1 MLRLLSFLTLAGG
14 VLANVPASTLLASWH
29 ATGCTT
35 AALPSG
41 KTAAYESLTAQA
53 VLDDMFTWCTS
64 AMQASNAHETGCC
77 GGEGCGASLTCTK
90 LTSYA
95 APTPAPTPRTA
106 TVTVPCTCGS
116 PTCPSGTSEASKT
129 FCAKCHSGYW
139 DSWKLT
145 CESVITPTP
154 VPTATT
160 SALQLS
166 WRASGCTTPF
176 PCPGCSAAYY
186 DTLPESGV
194 LDNMYAWC
202 TDAKKPGNSRES
214 DCCGSVG
221 CGASL
226 ACTKLTIFATP
237 APTPSPTPA
246 PTPSPTATPTPAPT
260 PSPTATPTPAPT
272 PSPTTTPTPSPT
284 AAPTPAPTPSPTATP
299 TPSPTATPTSSPTP
313 SPTASPT
320 PSPTLAPTPM
330 PTPKPTPAPT
340 VVGAPEPIRITNIM
354 TNFTT
359 ATFGPR
365 HKLAFRTA
373 TASTL
378 SIALAKVT
386 LGPVTD
392 AARRRMLGRVLSAPT
407 TKPVPT
413 IKFDTIITLTKAD
426 VDDVPTLLATIR
438 SEASLMTARPEM
450 LVKAFEQ
457 EQRKAQLALIQPTI
471 TSPTPAPTP
480 AHVNSNHKFG
490 GGALAAAVLAAVVV
504 VGGAVGIVVLRRR
517 HQHRGQAEH
526 TQTTR
531 AAEVSGENPGV
542 SAATI
547 DSHNAL

>member
-1 MLRLLSFLTLAGG
+1 
-14 VLANVPASTLLASWH
+14 
-29 ATGCTT
+29 
-35 AALPSG
+35 
-41 KTAAYESLTAQA
+41 
-53 VLDDMFTWCTS
+53 
-64 AMQASNAHETGCC
+64 
-77 GGEGCGASLTCTK
+77 
-90 LTSYA
+90 
-95 APTPAPTPRTA
+95 
-106 TVTVPCTCGS
+106 
-116 PTCPSGTSEASKT
+116 
-129 FCAKCHSGYW
+129 
-139 DSWKLT
+139 
-145 CESVITPTP
+145 
-154 VPTATT
+154 
-160 SALQLS
+160 
-166 WRASGCTTPF
+166 
-176 PCPGCSAAYY
+176 
-186 DTLPESGV
+186 
-194 LDNMYAWC
+194 
-202 TDAKKPGNSRES
+202 
-214 DCCGSVG
+214 
-221 CGASL
+221 
-226 ACTKLTIFATP
+226 
-237 APTPSPTPA
+237 
-246 PTPSPTATPTPAPT
+246 
-260 PSPTATPTPAPT
+260 
-272 PSPTTTPTPSPT
+272 
-284 AAPTPAPTPSPTATP
+284 
-299 TPSPTATPTSSPTP
+299 
-313 SPTASPT
+313 
-320 PSPTLAPTPM
+320 M

-426 VDDVPTLLATIR
+426 VDNVPTLLATIR
-438 SEASLMTARPEM
+438 SEASRMTARPEM

-547 DSHNAL
+547 DSRNAL

>member
-1 MLRLLSFLTLAGG
+1 MA
-14 VLANVPASTLLASWH
+14 
-29 ATGCTT
+29 
-35 AALPSG
+35 
-41 KTAAYESLTAQA
+41 
-53 VLDDMFTWCTS
+53 MFK
-64 AMQASNAHETGCC
+64 A
-77 GGEGCGASLTCTK
+77 
-90 LTSYA
+90 
-95 APTPAPTPRTA
+95 
-106 TVTVPCTCGS
+106 
-116 PTCPSGTSEASKT
+116 
-129 FCAKCHSGYW
+129 
-139 DSWKLT
+139 
-145 CESVITPTP
+145 
-154 VPTATT
+154 
-160 SALQLS
+160 S

-226 ACTKLTIFATP
+226 ACTKLTIFAT
-237 APTPSPTPA
+237 
-246 PTPSPTATPTPAPT
+246 
-260 PSPTATPTPAPT
+260 
-272 PSPTTTPTPSPT
+272 
-284 AAPTPAPTPSPTATP
+284 
-299 TPSPTATPTSSPTP
+299 
-313 SPTASPT
+313 
-320 PSPTLAPTPM
+320 
-330 PTPKPTPAPT
+330 
-340 VVGAPEPIRITNIM
+340 
-354 TNFTT
+354 
-359 ATFGPR
+359 
-365 HKLAFRTA
+365 
-373 TASTL
+373 
-378 SIALAKVT
+378 
-386 LGPVTD
+386 
-392 AARRRMLGRVLSAPT
+392 
-407 TKPVPT
+407 PVPT